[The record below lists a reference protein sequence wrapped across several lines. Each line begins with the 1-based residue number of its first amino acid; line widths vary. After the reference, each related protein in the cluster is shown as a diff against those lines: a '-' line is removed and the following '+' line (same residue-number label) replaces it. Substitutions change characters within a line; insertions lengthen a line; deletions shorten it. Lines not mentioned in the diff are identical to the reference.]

1 MSEREQSVV
10 TAPLVSHPVK
20 AVQVKLFLTRVHDS
34 RENWLSLELV
44 LCTRNIHNMASKP
57 VFSLKNFIK
66 EQFTYKMYPF
76 KMYSLMN
83 SGKCIHLCH
92 HYCHYIQDIDRTFP
106 SSPQNFPC
114 TILQSSFMS
123 LKFHINGIISV
134 DFFCLA

>member
-10 TAPLVSHPVK
+10 TAPLVSHSVK
-20 AVQVKLFLTRVHDS
+20 AAQVKLFLTCVHDS
-34 RENWLSLELV
+34 RENWLSLDLV
-44 LCTRNIHNMASKP
+44 LCMHNMHNMASKP
-57 VFSLKNFIK
+57 VFSLNNFIK

-83 SGKCIHLCH
+83 SDKCIHLCH
-92 HYCHYIQDIDRTFP
+92 HYCQYTQDIDRTFP
-106 SSPQNFPC
+106 ASPPNFPC